1 MEKFDTDLSTLHPIL
16 TECRVIKSDLEL
28 AVIQYANDISSEAH
42 IEVQYSYQLL
52 YFHMSHDQ
60 IMATQFPACYYSPTC
75 QTSLAEIQWRELSFA
90 RTGLG
95 LAILCLTE

>member
-1 MEKFDTDLSTLHPIL
+1 MEKFDTDLITLHPIL

-52 YFHMSHDQ
+52 YFHMSSWPNHGYS
-60 IMATQFPACYYSPTC
+60 IPSLIYSPTC
-75 QTSLAEIQWRELSFA
+75 QTSLAEIQW
-90 RTGLG
+90 
-95 LAILCLTE
+95 

>member
-1 MEKFDTDLSTLHPIL
+1 MEKFDTDLITLHPIL

-60 IMATQFPACYYSPTC
+60 IMATQFPA
-75 QTSLAEIQWRELSFA
+75 
-90 RTGLG
+90 
-95 LAILCLTE
+95 

>member
-52 YFHMSHDQ
+52 YFHMSSWPNHG
-60 IMATQFPACYYSPTC
+60 YSIPDLLLFIA
-75 QTSLAEIQWRELSFA
+75 QLARLHWLKFS
-90 RTGLG
+90 GVS
-95 LAILCLTE
+95 